1 MLPAADE
8 SLHRARVAFGGTT
21 SRVTRKAAALSGFGW
36 GCVGGA
42 ALVALMYWSGAI
54 IGLRPLPQLLNEPI
68 LSLMPG
74 IVFGFLID
82 SLQPA
87 GKVGAEVVLIAAMLA
102 ALGAAA
108 AASPVSTLRR

>member
-54 IGLRPLPQLLNEPI
+54 IGLRPVPQVLNAPT

-74 IVFGFLID
+74 IVFGVL
-82 SLQPA
+82 SHNLQHA
-87 GKVGAEVVLIAAMLA
+87 GKVVEERALIAAMGA
-102 ALGAAA
+102 ALRA
-108 AASPVSTLRR
+108 